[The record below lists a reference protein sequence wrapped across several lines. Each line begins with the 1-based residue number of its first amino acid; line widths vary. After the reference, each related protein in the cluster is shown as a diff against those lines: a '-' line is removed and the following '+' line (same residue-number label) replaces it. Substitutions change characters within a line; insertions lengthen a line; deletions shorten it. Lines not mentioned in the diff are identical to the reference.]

1 MNRIFLKGEIGHCMP
16 QGSRRVITASY
27 TNGLANG
34 GAAAAAAVAV
44 VEDLAASTLK
54 PGVTPAQDYC
64 TPQCRESPFTL
75 GIQLQTANPAS
86 ITQLQEQYRI

>member
-34 GAAAAAAVAV
+34 GPAAAAAAK
-44 VEDLAASTLK
+44 AAAEAPAANTLK
-54 PGVTPAQDYC
+54 PGMTSAQDY
-64 TPQCRESPFTL
+64 RESPFT
-75 GIQLQTANPAS
+75 
-86 ITQLQEQYRI
+86 QEILLARLI